1 MFPLVLRKLL
11 ANRWL
16 TLCLLAGFVIGAALV
31 SGIPM
36 YTSGILQRML
46 TRDLERFQEANGA
59 FTGRYSVSASYYY
72 FAEAMTNIGGFPGM
86 DRLIRARLAREV
98 GLPILAET
106 RRLTVD
112 FLQAV
117 PASPRELEPA
127 IRYVK
132 IDGLSDAADHV
143 KVLHGRLFSPRTD
156 DGTLEVMVTE
166 EAFKELDL
174 LLDEVYLVTDLRE
187 LLPEPLRVRVVGIFG
202 MADRGDPWWFESLAN
217 YDTSLLADYDLVRT
231 RWADTGSVL
240 LTGSWWSYAFDY
252 HAITVGGLRTL
263 VSTLDRQTAE
273 LEEGR
278 LGYDLPMLDT
288 LRAYFTRE
296 RVLTT
301 TLWFLQIPV
310 LLMLGFFIAMTS
322 ALVVR
327 HEANEIAI
335 LKSRGARSRQIF
347 LAYLLEALLLSVA
360 ALAAGPPVGYLL
372 CRVVGAA
379 DGFLVFVR
387 RAALPLRL
395 EARAWLAAAGTA
407 LLLTVTMLAPAW
419 RASRTTIVLHKQR
432 LSRAGRAPLWRRAFI
447 DVILLALSGYG
458 WYGYRTQ
465 QKVLAVT
472 GARAG
477 DLPLDPL
484 LFTISICF
492 IIGAGLLFLRLY
504 PLVVE
509 LVFRAGRRFWP
520 PGLYA
525 TFLGVSRGGGG
536 EQFLMLFLVITL
548 AIGVFDAKAAR
559 TINRSVEEKIRY
571 ATGADVTVR
580 EEWPTNRPADMPT
593 GPGAPGGG
601 DEASLAPIEYREPDF
616 ARFTRLEGVALA
628 TKVFRRQT
636 AVVNLARGS
645 YALTYVMGIV
655 PHEFGVVAWFRP
667 GLLPA
672 HWHEYLNL
680 LAANPMAM
688 LVSEGFARKH
698 GTKTGDMIEI
708 TWEGQKYL
716 GGIVYGIVPY
726 WPTWNPHA
734 VDGTGEAR
742 ELVVANLSY
751 LHAGLAL
758 EPYEVWMKLAPGASA
773 SDVYRALA
781 DAGVPLLAAES
792 ADAKLVTARNDP
804 LLQGTNGALTLG
816 FTVTLLV
823 AAIGFLIHWIIA
835 MQSRTLQF
843 GVFRAMG
850 LSRTRVVGMIAWEQ
864 LLVSGAAVACGVAVG
879 GAAGDL
885 FVPLLQ
891 LSASAAEQVP
901 PFHVTS
907 DPADYVRL
915 FAVAGAFLA
924 VGLAVLTAIA
934 FRIRIAQAIK
944 LGEE

>member
-46 TRDLERFQEANGA
+46 TRDLERFQEFNGA
-59 FTGRYSVSASYYY
+59 FTGRYSAWASYYY
-72 FAEAMTNIGGFPGM
+72 YVPEEGNRGGFPVH
-86 DRLIRARLAREV
+86 DRELRARLAREV
-98 GLPILAET
+98 GLPVLAET

-112 FLQAV
+112 FLRAWPAV
-117 PASPRELEPA
+117 QREEEPA
-127 IRYVK
+127 TRYVRM
-132 IDGLSDAADHV
+132 DGLSDAADHV
-143 KVLHGRLFSPRTD
+143 KVLYGRMFSPRTD
-156 DGTLEVMVTE
+156 DGTIEVLVTE
-166 EAFKELDL
+166 KAFKELDL
-174 LLDEVYLVTDLRE
+174 LLDEVYVVSDLRE
-187 LLPEPLRVRVVGIFG
+187 LLVEPLRVKVVGVFG
-202 MADRGDPWWFESLAN
+202 MADPGDPWWFESLAN
-217 YDTSLLADYDLVRT
+217 YDISLLADYGMMRE
-231 RWADTGSVL
+231 RWADSGSEL

-263 VSTLDRQTAE
+263 VATLDRQTAE
-273 LEEGR
+273 LENNR
-278 LGYDLPMLDT
+278 LSWDLPMLET
-288 LRAYFTRE
+288 LRSYFSRE

-301 TLWFLQIPV
+301 TLWFLQSPV

-322 ALVVR
+322 GLVVR

-335 LKSRGARSRQIF
+335 LKSRGARSRQVF
-347 LAYLLEALLLSVA
+347 LAYLLEGLLLSVVA
-360 ALAAGPPVGYLL
+360 VAAGPPVGYLL
-372 CRVVGAA
+372 CRLIGAA
-379 DGFLVFVR
+379 DGFLEFVQ

-395 EARAWLAAAGTA
+395 EGRAYLAAAGAA
-407 LLLTVTMLAPAW
+407 LLLTATMLVPAW
-419 RASRTTIVLHKQR
+419 LASRTTIVLHKQR
-432 LSRAGRAPLWRRAFI
+432 RSRAGRAPLWRRAFL
-447 DVILLALSGYG
+447 DLILLALAGYG

-484 LFTISICF
+484 LFAICICF

-509 LVFRAGRRFWP
+509 LVFRAGRRIWP

-559 TINRSVEEKIRY
+559 TVNRSVEEKIRY

-580 EEWPTNRPADMPT
+580 EEWPTNRPSAMPS

-601 DEASLAPIEYREPDF
+601 DDASLAPIEYREPDF
-616 ARFTRLEGVALA
+616 TRYTRLQGVALA
-628 TKVFRRQT
+628 TKVFRRPD
-636 AVVNLARGS
+636 AVATLARGTHER
-645 YALTYVMGIV
+645 AYVMGVV

-672 HWHEYLNL
+672 HWHQYLNL
-680 LAANPMAM
+680 LAASPSAM

-698 GTKTGDMIEI
+698 GTKTGDTIEI
-708 TWEGQKYL
+708 TWGDQGYL
-716 GGIVYGIVPY
+716 DGIVYGIVPY

-734 VDGTGEAR
+734 VVGTGGTR

-758 EPYEVWMKLAPGASA
+758 EPYEVWMKLAPGATA
-773 SDVYRALA
+773 SDVYRSLA

-792 ADAKLVTARNDP
+792 AARSSWRPATTRCCRERTARSP
-804 LLQGTNGALTLG
+804 
-816 FTVTLLV
+816 
-823 AAIGFLIHWIIA
+823 
-835 MQSRTLQF
+835 
-843 GVFRAMG
+843 
-850 LSRTRVVGMIAWEQ
+850 
-864 LLVSGAAVACGVAVG
+864 
-879 GAAGDL
+879 
-885 FVPLLQ
+885 
-891 LSASAAEQVP
+891 SAS
-901 PFHVTS
+901 
-907 DPADYVRL
+907 R
-915 FAVAGAFLA
+915 
-924 VGLAVLTAIA
+924 
-934 FRIRIAQAIK
+934 
-944 LGEE
+944 